1 MYKFINKLEH
11 DKKINTSKKINNFVR
26 ETCWERIFLEP
37 WKKKKDNNV
46 FFGKT
51 LTKNENKIRSSDE
64 RGRERGKNT
73 YIDLQCSPIK
83 YPPVSEL
90 QLQTLERNIS
100 QLEQGQAIFVSQ
112 IDFAKNTTDFWWLQ
126 KSTGKKIKITISFSR
141 DFFEV

>member
-1 MYKFINKLEH
+1 MLERH
-11 DKKINTSKKINNFVR
+11 VEKEFSSSPGR
-26 ETCWERIFLEP
+26 
-37 WKKKKDNNV
+37 KKKDNNV

-112 IDFAKNTTDFWWLQ
+112 IDFAKNTTDFW
-126 KSTGKKIKITISFSR
+126 
-141 DFFEV
+141 